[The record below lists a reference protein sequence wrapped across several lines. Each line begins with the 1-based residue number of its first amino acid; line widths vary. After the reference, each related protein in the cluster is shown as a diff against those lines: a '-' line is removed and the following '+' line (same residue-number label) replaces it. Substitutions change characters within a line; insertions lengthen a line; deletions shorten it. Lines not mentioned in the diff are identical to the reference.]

1 MLIIHTTTASKKE
14 AKFLAQSLLES
25 HLVACAQYHKITS
38 AYLWRESKEQDYTI
52 HQSKEWLLTF
62 KTLPSYYKDIQALLL
77 KLHSYDVPEIIAFE
91 AQSHKAYEAWIHSSL
106 CWNPNPNDMDIN
118 DTSHQ

>member
-25 HLVACAQYHKITS
+25 HLVACAQYHKI
-38 AYLWRESKEQDYTI
+38 
-52 HQSKEWLLTF
+52 
-62 KTLPSYYKDIQALLL
+62 L